1 MRTLP
6 ESYIGEDLI
15 SIHTVLYTISK
26 VINLYKAFT
35 FRLQSTFKM
44 LPWRSCQTS
53 SRARALVVGARRT
66 MVTGKHDVDEGDPL
80 YSKNRV
86 NAMVGYNFP
95 DYIEWWNRNNFRRV
109 GYGLSMATALSVVG
123 PAVSIGVTN
132 PVTFVPAVVLGAFT
146 AGYWR
151 VGLAD
156 MKQSSHAI
164 RRNYPVLGN
173 LRYIL
178 ETVSLIYSVGFESG
192 CHAM

>member
-1 MRTLP
+1 M
-6 ESYIGEDLI
+6 
-15 SIHTVLYTISK
+15 
-26 VINLYKAFT
+26 
-35 FRLQSTFKM
+35 QSTFKM
-44 LPWRSCQTS
+44 LPWRLSQT
-53 SRARALVVGARRT
+53 SRARALVGARRT
-66 MVTGKHDVDEGDPL
+66 MITGKNEVDSGDPL
-80 YSKNRV
+80 YSKDRV
-86 NAMVGYNFP
+86 NAMVGHNFP
-95 DYIEWWNRNNFRRV
+95 DYIEWWNRDNFRRV

-132 PVTFVPAVVLGAFT
+132 PVTFVPAVVLGVFT

-178 ETVSLIYSVGFESG
+178 ETVRLTYSAGFGFRYHSVYILCMIYASPIIMSLTHSFPLLNIQNQQIIYRFVPN
-192 CHAM
+192 

>member
-1 MRTLP
+1 M
-6 ESYIGEDLI
+6 
-15 SIHTVLYTISK
+15 
-26 VINLYKAFT
+26 
-35 FRLQSTFKM
+35 QSTFKM
-44 LPWRSCQTS
+44 LPWRLCRT
-53 SRARALVVGARRT
+53 SRARAPLAGARRT
-66 MVTGKHDVDEGDPL
+66 MVTGKNDVDEGDPL

-86 NAMVGYNFP
+86 NAMVGHNFP
-95 DYIEWWNRNNFRRV
+95 DFIDWWSRDNFRRV

-132 PVTFVPAVVLGAFT
+132 PVTFVPAVVLGVFT

-156 MKQSSHAI
+156 MKQTSHAI

-178 ETVSLIYSVGFESG
+178 ETVSLLIYSVGFILLDLDLDTTLCTVLCIVCAYPLSYR
-192 CHAM
+192 